1 MRKNL
6 VCVFL
11 LVAISSYS
19 QELSKK
25 IDSSSFNK
33 YAAIDALADSIK
45 NSIDLKTQSTVN
57 YTSRKWIVGLGTGT
71 VYGSSFIYLNEAWYK
86 GYPRS
91 SFKTFNDA
99 GEWMQMDK
107 IGHAWT
113 AYTMGKATAGMWR
126 WAGVNEK
133 KSVFLGSGTSLLY
146 MLSIEYLD
154 GRSAEWGW
162 SWADVSADIF
172 GSALFSAQQL
182 GWKEQKVL
190 LKFSSHKKNYGPS
203 LNARADDLFGKS
215 LPERILKD
223 YNAQTYWLSCN
234 LKSILK
240 NDKLPAWLNVSVGY
254 GADGMLGGY
263 ENLVKDKNGTI
274 IFDRRDVERYRQ
286 IFLAPDIDLT
296 KIKTSSKVLRTILF
310 TVNCLKVPT
319 PSLEFSQGKLR
330 GHWLQF

>member
-6 VCVFL
+6 PFVFL
-11 LVAISSYS
+11 LLAISSYS
-19 QELSKK
+19 QELKK
-25 IDSSSFNK
+25 PDSSSFNK
-33 YAAIDALADSIK
+33 YTAIDALADSIK
-45 NSIDLKTQSTVN
+45 NSINLKAHSAN
-57 YTSRKWIVGLGTGT
+57 YTSRKWIVGAATGT
-71 VYGSSFIYLNEAWYK
+71 VYGTSFIYLNEAWYK

-91 SFKTFNDA
+91 SFHTFNDF

-113 AYTMGKATAGMWR
+113 AYSTGKATTAMWK
-126 WAGVNEK
+126 WAGVKENT
-133 KSVFLGSGTSLLY
+133 SVLLGSGTSLLY

-162 SWADVSADIF
+162 SWGDVVADVF

-190 LKFSSHKKNYGPS
+190 LKFSSHKKNYEPS
-203 LNARADDLFGKS
+203 LNARVNDLFGKS

-240 NDKLPAWLNVSVGY
+240 NDKLLAWLNISVGY

-263 ENLVKDKNGTI
+263 ENLAKDKNENI
-274 IFDRRDVERYRQ
+274 IFDRRDISRYRQ

-296 KIKTSSKVLRTILF
+296 KIKTNSKVLKTVLF
-310 TVNCLKVPT
+310 TLNCLKVPT
-319 PSLEFSQGKLR
+319 PSLELSRGKLH